1 MESQYDRLTTNLRL
15 IKDLITHLGN
25 RDSDSEESLIGL
37 DQIMDKYFNK
47 TTAMFESQMQPV
59 KQVQEKLLN
68 CHKAMSKK
76 MDDQEA
82 MSKEMKKDLTELK
95 AVKDKYDKNVVEK
108 TPIGETRVLDPLK
121 QFDRA
126 QRTTLVHGGHVTT
139 EQENEAYKK
148 KFEDVSK
155 ELEEMKAKF
164 ENAQLRGQHGIGR
177 GYLGSRRGRGHYGNR
192 ARERQ
197 DHMGAPKNPVSR
209 LVEDQ
214 VDGRFID
221 EKFNI

>member
-1 MESQYDRLTTNLRL
+1 
-15 IKDLITHLGN
+15 
-25 RDSDSEESLIGL
+25 
-37 DQIMDKYFNK
+37 
-47 TTAMFESQMQPV
+47 MFESQMQPV
-59 KQVQEKLLN
+59 RQVQDKLLN
-68 CHKAMSKK
+68 CHKAMSKR

-95 AVKDKYDKNVVEK
+95 AVKDKYVKNVVEK
-108 TPIGETRVLDPLK
+108 TPIGETRVLDPLQ
-121 QFDRA
+121 QFNRA
-126 QRTTLVHGGHVTT
+126 QRTTLVHGGHVATPEET
-139 EQENEAYKK
+139 DAYKQ

-164 ENAQLRGQHGIGR
+164 ENVQLRGQRGIGR
-177 GYLGSRRGRGHYGNR
+177 GYVGSGRGRSHYANR

-221 EKFNI
+221 EKYNIWVHKGKFAAWNNTIEKAKQILNHISVSVAHRPWAGS